1 MDDKIYVVMGLE
13 EAKANNALAALKAQY
28 GERLEVV
35 TPEEAKKRGIV
46 IEDNLKKFTP
56 VFPTYVNNSYQASG
70 QELRRSRRKH
80 TRNAERLK
88 KKYGF

>member
-35 TPEEAKKRGIV
+35 TPEKAKKRGSY
-46 IEDNLKKFTP
+46 KKDIS
-56 VFPTYVNNSYQASG
+56 N
-70 QELRRSRRKH
+70 
-80 TRNAERLK
+80 
-88 KKYGF
+88 